1 LANGVE
7 RQPSPA
13 GKAAPPGDYTSWDE
27 YMLDVEAIGDART
40 GDRFERTVLEGE
52 AQRRADYEANRD
64 LSLRF
69 SKAMQL
75 APNLAVF
82 ESLMAGEQVARS
94 LLDQRWVKRYRL

>member
-1 LANGVE
+1 M
-7 RQPSPA
+7 R
-13 GKAAPPGDYTSWDE
+13 
-27 YMLDVEAIGDART
+27 DVEAIGDART

>member
-1 LANGVE
+1 MANGVE

-52 AQRRADYEANRD
+52 AQRRADYEANYD
-64 LSLRF
+64 LSLKI
-69 SKAMQL
+69 SKAMRL
-75 APNLAVF
+75 APNTIVF
-82 ESLMAGEQVARS
+82 RVLLEGQEVPVSA
-94 LLDQRWVKRYRL
+94 LDQHWRRRYGL